1 MSSKKQWVKPGLF
14 EAALAETVTELVTE
28 LVTVVE
34 TVEDHM
40 AEQFYRVGV
49 LFGGR
54 SSEHE
59 VSLASAR
66 NVMDALRQ
74 AGHEVVPIGI
84 TPQGRWLPQPD
95 AMARLAAQAAGQLPL
110 EMAGGG
116 GEGPGADESSWGLLP
131 QGEAGHALPQIDL
144 IFPVLH
150 GPYGEDGT
158 VQGLLEMAN
167 VPYAGSGVLASAVGM
182 DKVVARRLFAAAG
195 LPQVQYFALARRSWR
210 GDRTGSLDAIEAALP
225 YPLFVKPAN
234 MGSSVGVSKARSRE
248 QLAAALD
255 LAAQFDRKLLIE
267 AAVPH
272 ARELEVSVLGNDQ
285 PVASIPG
292 EIVPGNEFY
301 DYNAKYIDDN
311 SELCIPA
318 PLDGEA
324 VRVLQEYAVR
334 AFQALDCEGLAR
346 VDFLMD
352 GESGEIFLNEV
363 NTMPGF
369 TRISMYPKLWEASG
383 ISYPE
388 LVDRLVRLALERHAD
403 RQQNSTAH

>member
-1 MSSKKQWVKPGLF
+1 
-14 EAALAETVTELVTE
+14 
-28 LVTVVE
+28 
-34 TVEDHM
+34 
-40 AEQFYRVGV
+40 
-49 LFGGR
+49 
-54 SSEHE
+54 
-59 VSLASAR
+59 
-66 NVMDALRQ
+66 
-74 AGHEVVPIGI
+74 
-84 TPQGRWLPQPD
+84 
-95 AMARLAAQAAGQLPL
+95 
-110 EMAGGG
+110 
-116 GEGPGADESSWGLLP
+116 
-131 QGEAGHALPQIDL
+131 
-144 IFPVLH
+144 
-150 GPYGEDGT
+150 
-158 VQGLLEMAN
+158 
-167 VPYAGSGVLASAVGM
+167 
-182 DKVVARRLFAAAG
+182 VARRLFADAG
-195 LPQVQYFALARRSWR
+195 LPQTPYATLARQAWR
-210 GDRTGSLDAIEAALP
+210 KDREGSLQAIEQALP

-255 LAAQFDRKLLIE
+255 LAARFDRKLLIE

-272 ARELEVSVLGNDQ
+272 ARELEVSVLGNDE
-285 PVASIPG
+285 PIASAPG

-318 PLDGEA
+318 QVDGDT
-324 VRVLQEYAVR
+324 VRRLQEYAVR

-352 GESGEIFLNEV
+352 GESGELYLNEV

>member
-1 MSSKKQWVKPGLF
+1 MSKRVNDQDRK
-14 EAALAETVTELVTE
+14 
-28 LVTVVE
+28 
-34 TVEDHM
+34 
-40 AEQFYRVGV
+40 YRVGV

-59 VSLASAR
+59 VSLASAG
-66 NVMDALRQ
+66 NVMDALRT

-84 TPQGRWLPQPD
+84 TPQGRWLPEPD
-95 AMARLAAQAAGQLPL
+95 ALARLATKAAAELN
-110 EMAGGG
+110 
-116 GEGPGADESSWGLLP
+116 GATSQSAWGLLP
-131 QGEAGHALPQIDL
+131 HDDANHALPQIDV

-167 VPYAGSGVLASAVGM
+167 LPYVGSGVLASACGM
-182 DKVVARRLFAAAG
+182 DKDVAKRLFAGAG
-195 LPQVQYFALARRSWR
+195 LPQVAYVTLLRPAWR
-210 GDRTGSLDAIEAALP
+210 DDPDAGLDAVEAALS

-234 MGSSVGVSKARSRE
+234 LGSSVGISKAHNRR
-248 QLAAALD
+248 QLAEALD
-255 LAAQFDRKLLIE
+255 LAARFDRKLLVE

-272 ARELEVSVLGNDQ
+272 ARELEVSVLGNDD
-285 PVASIPG
+285 PIASIPG

-311 SELCIPA
+311 SNLLIPA
-318 PLDGEA
+318 PLDAGA
-324 VRVLQEYAVR
+324 VRQLQAYAVR
-334 AFQALDCEGLAR
+334 AFAALDCTGLAR
-346 VDFLMD
+346 VDFLMNGAT
-352 GESGEIFLNEV
+352 GELFLNEI

-388 LVDRLVRLALERHAD
+388 LVDRLVRLALERYAD
-403 RQQNSTAH
+403 RQENSTAH

>member
-1 MSSKKQWVKPGLF
+1 MTLF
-14 EAALAETVTELVTE
+14 E
-28 LVTVVE
+28 VVE
-34 TVEDHM
+34 EQM
-40 AEQFYRVGV
+40 AEQVYRVGV
-49 LFGGR
+49 LLGGR

-95 AMARLAAQAAGQLPL
+95 ALAQLTARAAGQLPL
-110 EMAGGG
+110 DITDET
-116 GEGPGADESSWGLLP
+116 ADETSWGLLP
-131 QGEAGHALPQIDL
+131 QGQSGHSLPAIDV

-150 GPYGEDGT
+150 GPYGEDGA

-167 VPYAGSGVLASAVGM
+167 VPYVGSGVLASAVGM
-182 DKVVARRLFAAAG
+182 DKIVARRLFAAQG
-195 LPQVQYFALARRSWR
+195 LPQVPYTTLTRRQWQ
-210 GDRTGSLDAIEAALP
+210 GDRAGSLDAVEAALP

-234 MGSSVGVSKARSRE
+234 MGSSVGVSKARNRS

-255 LAAQFDRKLLIE
+255 LAAQFDRKLLVE

-272 ARELEVSVLGNDQ
+272 ARELEVSVLGNDD
-285 PVASIPG
+285 PIASVPG

-311 SELCIPA
+311 SELRIPA
-318 PLDGEA
+318 PVDEA
-324 VRVLQEYAVR
+324 TAQRLRQLAVQ

-346 VDFLMD
+346 VDFLLD
-352 GESGEIFLNEV
+352 GVSGELFLNEI

-403 RQQNSTAH
+403 RQQNSTTH